1 MSHELRTPLNSIM
14 GFSQLLI
21 LDPYLSQNKLQKE
34 NATRIYKSV
43 KHLLELINEILDLA
57 RIEAGRIKF
66 SIEPVELS
74 SLMEELIA
82 LNQPIASEHQV
93 RLINEG
99 VEPVYCQVDRSRLKQ
114 VLLNLISNAI
124 KYNIEGG
131 TVTFSIKKE
140 GKKLRVNVAD
150 TGLGI
155 SEEMQASIFQ
165 PFNRL
170 EADKTEIIGTGIG
183 LTIAK
188 ELIELMNGTIGLKSV
203 VGKGSTFYV
212 ELDVLEKPTEKKLP
226 VIEPSIPEVPI
237 KKSGKKYTILYIE
250 DNPINLQLIEQAL
263 TINKNFDLISAP
275 QAEMGI
281 DLAKTRDVD
290 LILVDINLP
299 GMDGV
304 AAMKTLRRIEKTRKL
319 PILAV
324 SANAMEKDIKSCLS
338 AGFTDYIVKP
348 INIPKFLEKIDK
360 LLT

>member
-1 MSHELRTPLNSIM
+1 MHGGRSSVGRALDCGSSGR
-14 GFSQLLI
+14 GF
-21 LDPYLSQNKLQKE
+21 
-34 NATRIYKSV
+34 KS
-43 KHLLELINEILDLA
+43 
-57 RIEAGRIKF
+57 R
-66 SIEPVELS
+66 
-74 SLMEELIA
+74 
-82 LNQPIASEHQV
+82 
-93 RLINEG
+93 
-99 VEPVYCQVDRSRLKQ
+99 RSPH
-114 VLLNLISNAI
+114 
-124 KYNIEGG
+124 
-131 TVTFSIKKE
+131 F
-140 GKKLRVNVAD
+140 
-150 TGLGI
+150 
-155 SEEMQASIFQ
+155 FQ
-165 PFNRL
+165 Y
-170 EADKTEIIGTGIG
+170 
-183 LTIAK
+183 
-188 ELIELMNGTIGLKSV
+188 GTIGLKSV
-203 VGKGSTFYV
+203 VGKGPTFYV

-237 KKSGKKYTILYIE
+237 KKSGIKYTILYIE